1 MSIISRLRDLRLG
14 KGWTQFQLSQ
24 ESGVPQPTISHIE
37 RGKRKNPGHLSIL
50 KLSKALNVKVEEFF
64 EQEESNSSY

>member
-1 MSIISRLRDLRLG
+1 MNIISRLRNLRLG

-37 RGKRKNPGHLSIL
+37 RGHRKNPGHLSIL

-64 EQEESNSSY
+64 MQDENDSKS